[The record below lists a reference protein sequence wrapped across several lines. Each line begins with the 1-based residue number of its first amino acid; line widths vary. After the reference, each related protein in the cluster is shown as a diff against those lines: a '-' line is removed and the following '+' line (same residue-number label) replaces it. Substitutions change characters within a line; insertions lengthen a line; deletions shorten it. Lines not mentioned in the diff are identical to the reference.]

1 MYTIQTYFI
10 FALVTA
16 TERALHGIAAL
27 YSNLPP
33 YHNTGCRLFRAFND
47 KTTIA

>member
-16 TERALHGIAAL
+16 AERALHGVAAL
-27 YSNLPP
+27 YSDLSP
-33 YHNTGCRLFRAFND
+33 YDNTGC
-47 KTTIA
+47 